1 MNTFLPSR
9 YVERTLRGAVA
20 LQLWDGVRD
29 ARLPGTADV
38 VIERED
44 AALPQW
50 SLDQAIGEPDDVD
63 AEGRY
68 RFPKRPTRQRAV
80 NLHAVLYPQPLPPGR
95 PAPPPKV
102 AFEVRV
108 VDTRGQYIP
117 RRLRLPIPAAP
128 DPDDAGQPLLRIR
141 RAALFPAAP
150 YDLVSGSTGIRGRV
164 TLANQPAR
172 WARVVVPAS
181 SGVAT
186 DPPRAVAHGDEKGE
200 FLLIVP
206 ASVIPTLSATS
217 TFSLPLTIGVPPA
230 LTPAGELAIKRDRI
244 SDVPLETIG
253 PAQAIAG
260 SSPARPA
267 LDRVAMGWTIPAA
280 YTAQSGGA
288 ITFTAGRIHRA
299 VFAF

>member
-9 YVERTLRGAVA
+9 YDERILRGAVA
-20 LQLWDGVRD
+20 LQLWDGARD
-29 ARLPGTADV
+29 ARLPATADV
-38 VIERED
+38 LIERED

-50 SLDQAIGEPDDVD
+50 SLDQAIGEPDDAD

-68 RFPKRPTRQRAV
+68 RFPKRPTRRHAV
-80 NLHAVLYPQPLPPGR
+80 NLHAIVYPQPLPPGR

-108 VDTRGQYIP
+108 VDTRGQYVP
-117 RRLRLPIPAAP
+117 RRLRLPIPAAA
-128 DPDDAGQPLLRIR
+128 DPDDAGRPLLRIR

-164 TLANQPAR
+164 TVAGRPVR
-172 WARVVVPAS
+172 WARVVVPAA
-181 SGVAT
+181 SGAAT

-200 FLLIVP
+200 FLLIMPP
-206 ASVIPTLSATS
+206 AAGATLSAAS

-230 LTPAGELAIKRDRI
+230 LTPALELAIRRDRL

-253 PAQAIAG
+253 PAQVIAG
-260 SSPARPA
+260 SAPPRPA
-267 LDRVAMGWTIPAA
+267 PDRVAMGWAMPAA
-280 YTAQSGGA
+280 YTIHNEGP
-288 ITFTAGRIHRA
+288 ITLTAGRLRREK
-299 VFAF
+299 FDY

>member
-1 MNTFLPSR
+1 MNSFLPSR
-9 YVERTLRGAVA
+9 YDERILRGAVA
-20 LQLWDGVRD
+20 LQLWDGARD
-29 ARLPGTADV
+29 SRLPSTADV

-68 RFPKRPTRQRAV
+68 RFPKRPMRRRAV
-80 NLHAVLYPQPLPPGR
+80 NLHAIVYPQPLPPGR

-108 VDTRGQYIP
+108 VDARGQYIP
-117 RRLRLPIPAAP
+117 RRLRLPVPAAA
-128 DPDDAGQPLLRIR
+128 DPDNAGRPLLRIR

-164 TLANQPAR
+164 TLANRPVR
-172 WARVVVPAS
+172 WARVVVPAA

-206 ASVIPTLSATS
+206 ASVTPTLSATR
-217 TFSLPLTIGVPPA
+217 TFSLPLTIGVSPA
-230 LTPAGELAIKRDRI
+230 LTPAVELAIRRDRF
-244 SDVPLETIG
+244 SDVPLDTIG
-253 PAQAIAG
+253 PAQAIGG

-267 LDRVAMGWTIPAA
+267 LDRAAMGWTIPAA
-280 YTAQSGGA
+280 YTAHDGGS
-288 ITFTAGRIHRA
+288 ITFTAGRIHRE